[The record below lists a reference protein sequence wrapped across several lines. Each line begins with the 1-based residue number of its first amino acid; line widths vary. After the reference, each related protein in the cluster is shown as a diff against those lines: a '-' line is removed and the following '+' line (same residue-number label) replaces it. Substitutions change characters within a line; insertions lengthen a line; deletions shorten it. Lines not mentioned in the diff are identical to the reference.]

1 MKKHPQVKSM
11 VTSIEKAPFIS
22 GEFLVFTAP
31 TILLFA
37 DGKEVFRQARFIS
50 FDELERVLK
59 IAIEA
64 T

>member
-1 MKKHPQVKSM
+1 M